1 MKKKPMNNWKQR
13 AGLASSRKT
22 PLRDMLQPNV
32 KYGLNKE
39 NKPLP
44 SAKMLPPSRTPRGA
58 NFKSVTAHLPTPGK
72 TGKYQFQLYW
82 FTLWFLC
89 GFQWCLAFASKPFR
103 FLSIVCFKKNVCLL
117 ATEYSSLCVLIL
129 LVFFLSWNL
138 QRKVP
143 KLPQDWVLSTCPY
156 VKYLCVNIQ
165 WKYRCLQWSQE
176 NRVSRV

>member
-13 AGLASSRKT
+13 VGLASSRKT

-89 GFQWCLAFASKPFR
+89 GFQWWMAFASEPFR
-103 FLSIVCFKKNVCLL
+103 FLSIVCFKKMSAYWRLNIHRYVFWFCLFFSFHRNETHRGSPKV
-117 ATEYSSLCVLIL
+117 ATGLSPFWLSLCKISLC
-129 LVFFLSWNL
+129 
-138 QRKVP
+138 KY
-143 KLPQDWVLSTCPY
+143 T
-156 VKYLCVNIQ
+156 VKI
-165 WKYRCLQWSQE
+165 
-176 NRVSRV
+176 